1 MKTFAHHP
9 DNSTVLAYGAGALG
23 EGLTLVLA
31 AHMETCTRCRSR
43 LAEAEMLGG
52 ELLSE
57 LQPVQMESSD
67 LSGFWDRLET
77 MTPAEPVEK
86 EVRPRTPG
94 VPAVL
99 SPYLDGD
106 LDTINW
112 RNLIPGVRQHV
123 IEGID
128 SGNGSVRLLSI
139 APGTTIPHH
148 THGGSELTLVL
159 RGSYTDEIG
168 NFLPGDLADLDP
180 SVHHQPVADG
190 KEPCICLIAT
200 DERLRFSGVFS
211 RVIQPL
217 IGI

>member
-43 LAEAEMLGG
+43 LAEAETLGG

-77 MTPAEPVEK
+77 MPPAEPVEK
-86 EVRPRTPG
+86 EVRPRIPG